1 MMANK
6 VIFETIRKDDILPKL
21 TKLVT
26 QDKINKWA
34 DVVGDH
40 NPLHVDPEY
49 AKKTKFKTTIAHG
62 PLVISFISE
71 MMMNWLGAG
80 WIEGGKLLDVR
91 FRAPVRSGDE
101 ITIQGRVTH
110 KRSVDSLNTIE
121 CEIFVENQQGVKVVE
136 GRAIGR
142 VE

>member
-1 MMANK
+1 MFK
-6 VIFETIRKDDILPKL
+6 KIDFDRIQTDDVIPQL
-21 TKLVT
+21 TRWVS

-49 AKKTKFKTTIAHG
+49 AKQTKFKSTIAHG

-71 MMMNWLGAG
+71 MMGNWLGPG

-91 FRAPVRSGDE
+91 FRAPVKSGDE
-101 ITIQGRVTH
+101 ITIQGKVLD
-110 KRSVDSLNTIE
+110 KRIDDGLKTIE
-121 CEIFVENQQGVKVVE
+121 CEVYVENRQGVKVVE

>member
-6 VIFETIRKDDILPKL
+6 AIFETIRKDDILPKL

-49 AKKTKFKTTIAHG
+49 AKKTRVCLT
-62 PLVISFISE
+62 L
-71 MMMNWLGAG
+71 
-80 WIEGGKLLDVR
+80 KL
-91 FRAPVRSGDE
+91 
-101 ITIQGRVTH
+101 
-110 KRSVDSLNTIE
+110 
-121 CEIFVENQQGVKVVE
+121 
-136 GRAIGR
+136 
-142 VE
+142 

>member
-6 VIFETIRKDDILPKL
+6 AIFETIRKDDILPKL

-110 KRSVDSLNTIE
+110 KRIVDSLNTIE

>member
-6 VIFETIRKDDILPKL
+6 AIFETIRKDDILPKL

-71 MMMNWLGAG
+71 MMGNWLGAG

-101 ITIQGRVTH
+101 ITIQGRVTN
-110 KRSVDSLNTIE
+110 KRIVDSLNTIE

>member
-6 VIFETIRKDDILPKL
+6 AIFETIRKDDILPKL

-71 MMMNWLGAG
+71 MMGNWLGAG

-91 FRAPVRSGDE
+91 FRAPVKSGDE
-101 ITIQGRVTH
+101 ITIQGRVMH
-110 KRSVDSLNTIE
+110 KRIVDGINTIE

>member
-1 MMANK
+1 MFNS
-6 VIFETIRKDDILPKL
+6 VDFNRIQTEDVLPQL
-21 TKLVT
+21 TRLVG
-26 QDKINKWA
+26 QDKINQWA

-49 AKKTKFKTTIAHG
+49 AHQTKFKSTIAHG

-71 MMMNWLGAG
+71 MMGNWLGPG

-91 FRAPVRSGDE
+91 FRAPVKSGDK
-101 ITIQGRVTH
+101 ITIQGQVVDKRIVDGLQTVECRV
-110 KRSVDSLNTIE
+110 
-121 CEIFVENQQGVKVVE
+121 FVENQEGAKVVE
-136 GRAIGR
+136 GRAIGQ